1 MLSLFKHQSKP
12 FALLAAALTVLIA
25 APVFAQDFEFNI
37 SNGVSIQ
44 QLAATQQQVEAQT
57 IARQRQSASTQST
70 SLIAQAGNAN
80 SAANYTLNS
89 KYAGVLA
96 YQLGDGNISSASIVD
111 SPGSS
116 VAQIQI
122 GNDNTSRVGV
132 MGGQDNSVATVQIS
146 NSNAISIGLLNSRGT
161 QVVYGSAKS
170 GYRGVVIVK
179 DAPKGTIIH
188 LD

>member
-1 MLSLFKHQSKP
+1 MSSSSVHKSNLLSLP
-12 FALLAAALTVLIA
+12 VAVLAAFIA
-25 APVFAQDFEFNI
+25 APAFAQDFEFNI

-44 QLAATQQQVEAQT
+44 QLAATQQQVEVQAIT
-57 IARQRQSASTQST
+57 RQRQSVSTQST

-80 SAANYTLNS
+80 SAANFTLNS

-96 YQLGDGNISSASIVD
+96 YQIGDGNISSASIVD

-122 GNDNTSRVGV
+122 GSDNTSRVGI

-146 NSNAISIGLLNSRGT
+146 NSNAISIGLINSRGT